1 MSVLSLIHN
10 ALNLN
15 VLFYKWGRAK
25 RQHKKT
31 ERGHTPALTQ
41 NGGRLMESDS
51 ANKHIWSSGQ
61 KPAKIR
67 DEGENVEEKSPD

>member
-1 MSVLSLIHN
+1 MG
-10 ALNLN
+10 AC
-15 VLFYKWGRAK
+15 
-25 RQHKKT
+25 KKT
-31 ERGHTPALTQ
+31 AQKKPERGHTPALTQ